1 MKLIF
6 RSLTLLLIIAF
17 FKLSFFSDK
26 LESANLS
33 SVKDTLSTSQLSYY
47 GTLGAGNS
55 ATDTLVKISTTS
67 NNPSDTTANLFS
79 GDTISIGDSGSTALT
94 SYTVKDIGN
103 TGEFQITTGL
113 NANNIIAGEAIIAT
127 RSTIHTV
134 SFTPISN
141 FTAGIFQFLIK
152 ASTDS
157 GEDLDDGIP
166 DQEGFDF
173 GMDVGGTTIGSGTRL
188 KTADVSCP
196 VGASAGV
203 GTTAVIDTNSYH
215 VISCTLG
222 AGTTNAIGVG
232 YTMTVGRA
240 LASGSQLINPSPA
253 SGHTPG
259 QADST
264 ADVYSFYVRHLDS
277 GSVVRDTT
285 QGKIAVVESVRVT
298 ATIDPTITFII
309 DNTNVGS
316 GDTRCGNVLSTNA
329 TNTTAT
335 SVAFDSLN
343 LSAFNDLA
351 QRLSCVTNA
360 ANGYAVTAFESDVLE
375 NVNTGVTIPNTD
387 CDNEDCTASSETE
400 WATENTESGFGYS
413 IENINATTTTFTYGV
428 GTTFAARPFGQ
439 GASNAVT
446 LFNNSST
453 PTTTERIYIC
463 YRLTISTIQE
473 AGNYENSL
481 TYTATATF

>member
-6 RSLTLLLIIAF
+6 HSLILFSIIIF
-17 FKLSFFSDK
+17 LKLFFFSNK
-26 LESANLS
+26 LKSANLS

-79 GDTISIGDSGSTALT
+79 GDTVSIGNSGSTALT
-94 SYTVKDIGN
+94 PYTVKDIGN

-127 RSTIHTV
+127 RSAIHTV
-134 SFTPISN
+134 SFTPVSN

-152 ASTDS
+152 ASSSTD
-157 GEDLDDGIP
+157 ETLNDGIP
-166 DQEGFDF
+166 DQEGFDL

-188 KTADVSCP
+188 KTADVACP
-196 VGASAGV
+196 LSATAGV
-203 GTTAVIDTNSYH
+203 GTTVVISSSSYH
-215 VISCTLG
+215 IISCTLG
-222 AGTTNAIGVG
+222 AGITNVVGVG
-232 YTMTVGRA
+232 YTMVVGRS
-240 LASGSQLINPSPA
+240 LATGSQLINPSPA

-259 QADST
+259 QADSS

-277 GSVVRDTT
+277 DQTVRDTT

-298 ATIDPTITFII
+298 ATVDPTITFII
-309 DNTNVGS
+309 DNTNVS
-316 GDTRCGNVLSTNA
+316 TGDTRCGNTLGTNA
-329 TNTTAT
+329 ADTTAT
-335 SVAFDSLN
+335 SVAFGSLN

-360 ANGYAVTAFESDVLE
+360 ANGYAVTAYEGDVLE

-400 WATENTESGFGYS
+400 WATENNVSGFGYS
-413 IENINATTTTFTYGV
+413 MENINADTITFTYGT

-439 GASNAVT
+439 GSDNATT
-446 LFNNSST
+446 LFNNNST
-453 PTTTERIYIC
+453 PTTTERIYVC
-463 YRLTISTIQE
+463 YRL
-473 AGNYENSL
+473 
-481 TYTATATF
+481 